1 MKFYPA
7 DWRGDPRLRLCSLTA
22 RGLWIDLMSYMHEG
36 EPYGYLTIDGAQ
48 PDPQGIAALVG
59 RPVPEVKRALSELQ
73 TRHVFSRAAS
83 GAIYS
88 RRMVRDKAKAERDA
102 RNGRAGGNPQLSA
115 TDSAGV
121 NPPDKAQSPE
131 TRLQSPDSSLRSE
144 GRAGE
149 TRSSRRQTAPWPA
162 DLALTDER
170 RAAARKRGLL
180 DSEIAREW
188 DRCKNHARSS
198 GRRSADWDAA
208 WDNWCLKAVEL
219 LGRQPNTETPAAVHV
234 FGFYAAADSAEL
246 AAWDAHARA
255 TRGRNCPR
263 DRNGGWRFPAQWPPQ
278 ASQSPAQLSRPA
290 EREADPDSIHAGEG

>member
-59 RPVPEVKRALSELQ
+59 RPLPEVKRALSELQ

-102 RNGRAGGNPQLSA
+102 SNGRAGGNPQLNAS
-115 TDSAGV
+115 DGAGV

-131 TRLQSPDSSLRSE
+131 TRLQNPDSSLRSE
-144 GRAGE
+144 GRAVEKG
-149 TRSSRRQTAPWPA
+149 SSGRRTVPWPF
-162 DLALTDER
+162 DLALTEAR

-180 DSEIAREW
+180 DTEIAREW
-188 DRCKNHARSS
+188 DRCQNHARSS

-219 LGRQPNTETPAAVHV
+219 LGREPNTETPATAQP

-278 ASQSPAQLSRPA
+278 APVQSPRPA
-290 EREADPDSIHAGEG
+290 ERNADPDSNHAGEG